1 MSISTDTTSVR
12 HIGSRL
18 EPFLDDWLLEK
29 LAGARLRLHSPQPA
43 EVFPYDQPWEGD
55 VSFYVTMLEH
65 EGEYRMYYRGW
76 KAEGAPATQA
86 VALSKDGI
94 HWERPNLGL
103 CEWQGS
109 RDNNVILTGQV
120 AEGGFA
126 PFYDRNPAVPPS
138 ERWKGVGEEVLADR
152 TPVLMAYVSED
163 GFRWRRWREAP
174 IITDGAFDSQ
184 NLAYWDADRGHYV
197 AFYRDFIDI
206 NKTGKRY
213 RGIRSVKWATSDD
226 FEHWTSGQWFD
237 FGAAPPEQLYTN
249 ASIPCPRAPHIYL
262 SFPKRFVPERKAIST
277 HSASGVSDAVF
288 MTSRD
293 GLHWD
298 RRFMEAF
305 IRPGRDWENWTERN
319 IGTAFGILQT
329 APDELSIYWVE
340 HYRHPSCRLRRGTV
354 RLDGFVSLYGPYD
367 GGEALT
373 RPFVFEGRELILNYA
388 TSAPGSVRVEIQD
401 AEGHALPGYALAD
414 CPEMYGDQ
422 IEQAVAWAGNS
433 DVSGLAG
440 QPVRLRFAL
449 KDADV
454 YSLRF
459 G

>member
-1 MSISTDTTSVR
+1 MQDTSVR
-12 HIGSRL
+12 TIGSRL
-18 EPFLDDWLLEK
+18 EPFLDDWLLDR
-29 LAGARLRLHSPQPA
+29 LDGATLRMHSPQPA
-43 EVFPYDQPWEGD
+43 EIFAFDRPWEGD

-103 CEWQGS
+103 FEWEGS
-109 RDNNVILTGQV
+109 HDNNIILTGQV
-120 AEGGFA
+120 AEDGFV

-138 ERWKGVGEEVLADR
+138 ERWKAVGVELLPDR
-152 TPVLMAYVSED
+152 TPVLMPYVSND
-163 GFRWRRWREAP
+163 GFRWRRWRDTP

-184 NLAYWDADRGHYV
+184 NLAYWDDYRKHYV

-206 NKTGKRY
+206 NQTGKRY

-226 FEHWTSGQWFD
+226 FEHWTPGQWFD
-237 FGAAPPEQLYTN
+237 YGNTPLEQLYTN
-249 ASIPCPRAPHIYL
+249 AATPCPRAPHIYL
-262 SFPKRFVPERKAIST
+262 SFPKRFVPERKAILQ
-277 HSASGVSDAVF
+277 HSDPGVSDAVF

-319 IGTAFGILQT
+319 IGVAFGVLQT
-329 APDELSIYWVE
+329 AADELSVYWVE
-340 HYRHPSCRLRRGTV
+340 HYRHPTCRLRRGTV
-354 RLDGFVSLYGPYD
+354 RLDGFASLYAGYY
-367 GGEALT
+367 GGEAVTKPL
-373 RPFVFEGRELILNYA
+373 VFEVRELMLNYE
-388 TSAPGSVRVEIQD
+388 TSAAGSVRVEIQD
-401 AEGHALPGYALAD
+401 AEGHALSGYALAD

-422 IEQAVAWAGNS
+422 IEQAVQWASGS
-433 DVSGLAG
+433 DVSHLAG

-459 G
+459 RT

>member
-1 MSISTDTTSVR
+1 MQDTLVR

-29 LAGARLRLHSPQPA
+29 MDGVSLRMHSPQPA
-43 EVFPYDQPWEGD
+43 EIFPYDQPWEGD

-65 EGEYRMYYRGW
+65 EGEFRMYYRGW
-76 KAEGAPATQA
+76 KAEGLPATQA

-103 CEWQGS
+103 FEWLGS
-109 RDNNVILTGQV
+109 ADNNIILTGQV
-120 AEGGFA
+120 AEDGFV
-126 PFYDRNPAVPPS
+126 PFFDRNPAVPPS
-138 ERWKGVGEEVLADR
+138 ERWKAVGVELLSDR
-152 TPVLMAYVSED
+152 TPVLMPFVSDD
-163 GFRWRRWREAP
+163 GFTWRRCRDYP

-184 NLAYWDADRGHYV
+184 NLAYWDDYRKHYV

-206 NKTGKRY
+206 HKTGKRY

-226 FEHWTSGQWFD
+226 FEHWTPGQWFD
-237 FGAAPPEQLYTN
+237 YGDTPPEQLYTN
-249 ASIPCPRAPHIYL
+249 AATPCPRAPHIYL
-262 SFPKRFVPERKAIST
+262 SFPKRFVPERKAIPT
-277 HSASGVSDAVF
+277 HSDPGVSDGVF

-319 IGTAFGILQT
+319 IGVAFGVLQT
-329 APDELSIYWVE
+329 AADELSVYWVE
-340 HYRHPSCRLRRGTV
+340 HYRHPTCRLRRGTV
-354 RLDGFVSLYGPYD
+354 RLDGFASLQAGYY

-373 RPFVFEGRELILNYA
+373 KPLTFAGRELIVNYA

-401 AEGHALPGYALAD
+401 SEGHALPGFALAD
-414 CPEMYGDQ
+414 CPELYGDQ
-422 IEQAVAWAGNS
+422 IEQAVAWVGGS
-433 DVSGLAG
+433 DVSHLAG

-449 KDADV
+449 KDADIF
-454 YSLRF
+454 SLRF
-459 G
+459 R

>member
-1 MSISTDTTSVR
+1 MSTSTAIASVR

-29 LAGARLRLHSPQPA
+29 LDGASLRMHSPQPA
-43 EVFPYDQPWEGD
+43 EIFAYDRPWEGD

-86 VALSKDGI
+86 VALSNDGI

-103 CEWQGS
+103 FEWQGS
-109 RDNNVILTGQV
+109 RDNNIILTGQV
-120 AEGGFA
+120 AEDGFV
-126 PFYDRNPAVPPS
+126 PFFDRNPAVSPS
-138 ERWKGVGEEVLADR
+138 ERWKAVGVELLPDR
-152 TPVLMAYVSED
+152 TPILMPFVSDD
-163 GFRWRRWREAP
+163 GFAWRRWRETP

-184 NLAYWDADRGHYV
+184 NLAYWDVCRGHYV

-206 NKTGKRY
+206 NHTGRRY

-226 FEHWTSGQWFD
+226 FEHWTPGQWFD
-237 FGAAPPEQLYTN
+237 YGNTPPEQLYTN
-249 ASIPCPRAPHIYL
+249 AATPCPRAPHIYL
-262 SFPKRFVPERKAIST
+262 SFPKRFVPERKAVAS
-277 HSASGVSDAVF
+277 HSDPGVSDAVF

-319 IGTAFGILQT
+319 IGCAFGVLQT
-329 APDELSIYWVE
+329 AADELSVYWVE
-340 HYRHPSCRLRRGTV
+340 HYRHPTCRLRRGTL
-354 RLDGFVSLYGPYD
+354 RLDGFASLYGGYD

-373 RPFVFEGRELILNYA
+373 RPIVFEGRELILNYA

-401 AEGHALPGYALAD
+401 AEGHPLPGYTLAD

-422 IEQAVAWAGNS
+422 IEQAVAWSGGA
-433 DVSGLAG
+433 DVSRLAG

-454 YSLRF
+454 FSLRF
-459 G
+459 R